1 MGKYLE
7 LQVTYN
13 QKGDSMKRLIVLVTA
28 IIVVLMAGFIG
39 KAMAD
44 DKPLCEFF
52 ASYSYGVIPSGLLVY
67 YDGREYD
74 ESWFPPAQR
83 SIGGMKFVIEL
94 GYWLTA
100 EERDAMADTVE
111 KVTFTNVT
119 KETKYTI
126 KYAFKYFYTQASGVP
141 TYNADYVLHLGQG
154 QNFIGQWEVE
164 LVARQ
169 LNAKGKHVKNVYTA
183 NFEITENMVI
193 GKPVV
198 KINDITVKK
207 DPFGSDGYQVC
218 FTPSN
223 PQAPYAYRIRMIDGD
238 NIVFDTSTGG
248 GPGSYCPFV
257 PAKYAG
263 FIGRVEARLLY
274 GFKLSCPDNILVGSD
289 GATGLNAQQSRQSM
303 YFKLVP

>member
-1 MGKYLE
+1 
-7 LQVTYN
+7 
-13 QKGDSMKRLIVLVTA
+13 MKRAIVLAMA
-28 IIVVLMAGFIG
+28 IIAVFIAGSSG
-39 KAMAD
+39 TAMAD
-44 DKPLCEFF
+44 DKPICEFF

-100 EERDAMADTVE
+100 EERDAIADTVE

-119 KETKYTI
+119 KETKYI
-126 KYAFKYFYTQASGVP
+126 IRDVFKYFYTQASGVP

-154 QNFIGQWEVE
+154 RNFIGQWDVE

-169 LNAKGKHVKNVYTA
+169 LNAKGKPVKNVYTA
-183 NFEITENMVI
+183 SFELTEGMVI

-198 KINDITVKK
+198 KMSDITVHP
-207 DPFGSDGYQVC
+207 DSQGRDGYQVC

-223 PQAPYAYRIRMIDGD
+223 PLSPFSYRVRMIDGD

-274 GFKLSCPDNILVGSD
+274 GFKLSCPDNMLVGSN
-289 GATGLNAQQSRQSM
+289 GATGQNAQQSRQSV
-303 YFKLVP
+303 YFQLVP